1 VAADVRLEL
10 PRRRRS
16 LVSLTPLI
24 DVVFI
29 LLLFFMLTTQF
40 DRRQAMTLSV
50 PVSGSA
56 AVPAETESLVLAL
69 GSDGRVALDGEG
81 SVELRTLGRQALVS
95 EARTLGTPVV
105 VVVVAEDE
113 VDLQTFTRLMDTLA
127 ALGFVDV
134 AVHGL
139 R

>member
-1 VAADVRLEL
+1 
-10 PRRRRS
+10 
-16 LVSLTPLI
+16 
-24 DVVFI
+24 
-29 LLLFFMLTTQF
+29 MLTTQF